1 VLRGPRGAMTATI
14 HTLSAQGLT
23 QSEIAAKLG
32 ISRQA
37 VSKGLKPKVPKK
49 LGRPRTRCDV
59 CTCAVCGGT
68 WEPSRKR
75 TRKP

>member
-1 VLRGPRGAMTATI
+1 VTTA
-14 HTLSAQGLT
+14 HALAAKGLT
-23 QSEIAAKLG
+23 QAEIAAELG
-32 ISRQA
+32 VSRQA

-59 CTCAVCGGT
+59 CVCSKCGGT

-75 TRKP
+75 KKVIK